1 MSEAKFTKGPW
12 GWFGSAGNI
21 PEIYLATKHSGRRY
35 VMGFDRWGLNGA
47 QPSFQPNGRG
57 MVKAKDLLQFEV
69 GDQSIVGLDAAK
81 KDASVYRFHIRG
93 IAAPDAHLIAA
104 APELYEALRMAAND
118 LNTAAHFLPDTGLA
132 LLETVKQAHAALAK
146 ARGEA

>member
-12 GWFGSAGNI
+12 R
-21 PEIYLATKHSGRRY
+21 ATGTY
-35 VMGFDRWGLNGA
+35 G
-47 QPSFQPNGRG
+47 
-57 MVKAKDLLQFEV
+57 
-69 GDQSIVGLDAAK
+69 
-81 KDASVYRFHIRG
+81 DASSEPGCVYSPAISYEPKG
-93 IAAPDAHLIAA
+93 NMIASMTGYFGKNGQIANAHLIAA

>member
-12 GWFGSAGNI
+12 HCHRNTSFWEFGCDERGQLGDVCASAFT
-21 PEIYLATKHSGRRY
+21 PEGR
-35 VMGFDRWGLNGA
+35 
-47 QPSFQPNGRG
+47 
-57 MVKAKDLLQFEV
+57 
-69 GDQSIVGLDAAK
+69 
-81 KDASVYRFHIRG
+81 
-93 IAAPDAHLIAA
+93 APDAEETMEANAHLIAS
-104 APELYEALRMAAND
+104 APELYEALRMAAKD